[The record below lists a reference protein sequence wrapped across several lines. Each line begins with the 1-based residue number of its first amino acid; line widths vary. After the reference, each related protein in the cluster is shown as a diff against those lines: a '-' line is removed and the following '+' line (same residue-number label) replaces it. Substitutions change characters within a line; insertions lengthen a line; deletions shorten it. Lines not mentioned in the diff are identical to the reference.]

1 MHIPVLKEE
10 VMQYLDPKRN
20 ENFID
25 CTIGEGGHTFAIL
38 EKTGLSGRV
47 LGIDKD
53 NRNIKL
59 VKDKARQN
67 NFSNRLIAKEDNYIN
82 LKKIVQKEKFSKVS
96 GFLFDLGMSSWHI
109 DSSKRGFSFQ
119 KDEILDMRY
128 SIKDELTAW
137 DIVNSWPPE
146 EIESILKSFAE
157 EKFSK
162 KITSAIISRRKIKKI
177 DTAIDLAE
185 IIKNIFPKIKKIHPA
200 TKTFQA
206 IRIAVNS
213 ELQNIKKALPDAIEI
228 LEEGGVISIIS
239 FHSLEDR
246 IVKTFLKQSE
256 EITVITRKPVVP
268 SSKEIINNARSR
280 SAKLR
285 VAIKNKTK

>member
-10 VMQYLDPKRN
+10 VMQYLNPKRN

-38 EKTGLSGRV
+38 EKTGPSGKV

-59 VKDKARQN
+59 VKDKAKQN

-256 EITVITRKPVVP
+256 EITVITKKPVVP
-268 SSKEIINNARSR
+268 SPKEIINNARSR

>member
-10 VMQYLDPKRN
+10 VMQYLNPKRN

-59 VKDKARQN
+59 VKDKAKQN

-256 EITVITRKPVVP
+256 EITVITKKPVVP
-268 SSKEIINNARSR
+268 SPKEIINNARSR

>member
-256 EITVITRKPVVP
+256 EITVITKKPVVP
-268 SSKEIINNARSR
+268 SPKEIINNARSR

>member
-10 VMQYLDPKRN
+10 VIQYLNPKRN

-38 EKTGLSGRV
+38 EKTGLSGKV

-59 VKDKARQN
+59 VKDKAKQN

-185 IIKNIFPKIKKIHPA
+185 IIKNILPKIKKIHPA

-256 EITVITRKPVVP
+256 EITVITKKPVVP
-268 SSKEIINNARSR
+268 SPKEIINNARSR